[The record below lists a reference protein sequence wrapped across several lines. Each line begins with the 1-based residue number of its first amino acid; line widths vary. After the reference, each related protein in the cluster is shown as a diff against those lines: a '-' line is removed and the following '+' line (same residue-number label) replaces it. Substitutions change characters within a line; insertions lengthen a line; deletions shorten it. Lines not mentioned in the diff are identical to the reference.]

1 MIPIYGKKMQKTTYT
16 YYIVPITNI
25 DPAKSRD
32 GKPVL
37 YSRNCLFSSVHRVF
51 INGMFTLK
59 MTHLQMIS
67 HDLPIGHYRF
77 SWFC

>member
-1 MIPIYGKKMQKTTYT
+1 MIPIYGKKNAGSDLHILYT
-16 YYIVPITNI
+16 VP
-25 DPAKSRD
+25 K
-32 GKPVL
+32 K
-37 YSRNCLFSSVHRVF
+37 CLFSSVRRVF

-77 SWFC
+77 SWFCYVLLDCQMLCFAVTHR